1 MIKKPAKKTIKKA
14 KGKPLS
20 RTVKSTQKSAV
31 KKAKDKP
38 LSRTVKST
46 KKRAVKSTQKSAVKK
61 AKGTPKKAK
70 GTPKKAK
77 LTQLA
82 ELVAKWD
89 KDQGPLPSLF
99 ETAAEL
105 DEVVNTLTNIQ
116 HLMDCAL
123 DDCVELTD
131 NARAISLLYLAHGMV
146 KGVIDKTDAL
156 TSDLYRI
163 NRKNLG

>member
-31 KKAKDKP
+31 KKAKDRP

-46 KKRAVKSTQKSAVKK
+46 KKRAVKKE
-61 AKGTPKKAK
+61 
-70 GTPKKAK
+70 K
-77 LTQLA
+77 LTPLAQLI
-82 ELVAKWD
+82 AKWD
-89 KDQGPLPSLF
+89 KDQGPVPTLYD
-99 ETAAEL
+99 TATKL
-105 DEVVNTLTNIQ
+105 DEVVNTLTDIQ

-123 DDCVELTD
+123 DDCVDLTD

-146 KGVIDKTDAL
+146 KGVIDKTDAV

-163 NRKNLG
+163 NRKSLG

>member
-1 MIKKPAKKTIKKA
+1 MTKKPAKKTIKKA

-46 KKRAVKSTQKSAVKK
+46 KKRAVKSTKKRAVKSTQKSTVKK
-61 AKGTPKKAK
+61 E
-70 GTPKKAK
+70 K

-99 ETAAEL
+99 DTAAEL

-123 DDCVELTD
+123 DDCVDLTD

>member
-1 MIKKPAKKTIKKA
+1 MIKKPAKKA

-38 LSRTVKST
+38 LSRTVK
-46 KKRAVKSTQKSAVKK
+46 R
-61 AKGTPKKAK
+61 TPKKV
-70 GTPKKAK
+70 K
-77 LTQLA
+77 LTPLA
-82 ELVAKWD
+82 QLVAKWD
-89 KDQGPLPSLF
+89 KDQGPLPTLF
-99 ETAAEL
+99 ETATEL

-123 DDCVELTD
+123 YDCVDLTD
-131 NARAISLLYLAHGMV
+131 NARALSLLYLAHGMV
-146 KGVIDKTDAL
+146 KGVIDKTDAV

-163 NRKNLG
+163 NRKSLG

>member
-31 KKAKDKP
+31 KKAKGKP
-38 LSRTVKST
+38 LSRT
-46 KKRAVKSTQKSAVKK
+46 VKSTQKSAVKK
-61 AKGTPKKAK
+61 E
-70 GTPKKAK
+70 K

-82 ELVAKWD
+82 QLVAKWD
-89 KDQGPLPSLF
+89 KDQGPLPTLF
-99 ETAAEL
+99 DTATQL

-123 DDCVELTD
+123 DDCVDLTD

>member
-1 MIKKPAKKTIKKA
+1 MKPAKKA

-31 KKAKDKP
+31 KKAKSKP

-46 KKRAVKSTQKSAVKK
+46 KNRAVKKE
-61 AKGTPKKAK
+61 
-70 GTPKKAK
+70 K
-77 LTQLA
+77 LTPLA
-82 ELVAKWD
+82 QLVAKWD

-99 ETAAEL
+99 ETATEL

-116 HLMDCAL
+116 HLMDSAL
-123 DDCVELTD
+123 DDCVDLTD
-131 NARAISLLYLAHGMV
+131 NARAISLLHLAYGMV

-163 NRKNLG
+163 NRKSLG

>member
-38 LSRTVKST
+38 LSRTVKRT
-46 KKRAVKSTQKSAVKK
+46 VKK
-61 AKGTPKKAK
+61 E
-70 GTPKKAK
+70 K

-99 ETAAEL
+99 ETATEL

-123 DDCVELTD
+123 DDCVDLTD
-131 NARAISLLYLAHGMV
+131 NARALSLLYLAHGMV
-146 KGVIDKTDAL
+146 KGVIDKTDSV

>member
-46 KKRAVKSTQKSAVKK
+46 QKSAVKK
-61 AKGTPKKAK
+61 E
-70 GTPKKAK
+70 K

-82 ELVAKWD
+82 QLVAKWD

-99 ETAAEL
+99 DTAAEL

-123 DDCVELTD
+123 DDCVDLTD
-131 NARAISLLYLAHGMV
+131 NARAISLLHLAYGMV
-146 KGVIDKTDAL
+146 KGVIDKTDAV

-163 NRKNLG
+163 NRKSLG

>member
-31 KKAKDKP
+31 KKAKGKP
-38 LSRTVKST
+38 LSRTVKNT
-46 KKRAVKSTQKSAVKK
+46 KKSAVKK
-61 AKGTPKKAK
+61 AKGTPKKE
-70 GTPKKAK
+70 K

-82 ELVAKWD
+82 QLVAKWD
-89 KDQGPLPSLF
+89 KDQGPVPSLF
-99 ETAAEL
+99 DTATEL

-123 DDCVELTD
+123 DDCVDLTD

>member
-20 RTVKSTQKSAV
+20 RTVKNTQKSAV
-31 KKAKDKP
+31 KKAKGKP

-46 KKRAVKSTQKSAVKK
+46 KKRAVKKE
-61 AKGTPKKAK
+61 
-70 GTPKKAK
+70 K
-77 LTQLA
+77 LTPLA
-82 ELVAKWD
+82 QLVAKWD

-99 ETAAEL
+99 ETATEL

-123 DDCVELTD
+123 DDCVDLTD

>member
-14 KGKPLS
+14 KSKPLS

-31 KKAKDKP
+31 KKAKGKP
-38 LSRTVKST
+38 LSRTVKSTNKRTVKST

-61 AKGTPKKAK
+61 E
-70 GTPKKAK
+70 K

-82 ELVAKWD
+82 QLVAKWD

-99 ETAAEL
+99 DTATEL

-123 DDCVELTD
+123 DDCVDLTD
-131 NARAISLLYLAHGMV
+131 NARAISLLHLAYGMV
-146 KGVIDKTDAL
+146 KGVIDKTDSV

-163 NRKNLG
+163 NRKSLG

>member
-46 KKRAVKSTQKSAVKK
+46 KKRAVKSAQKSAV
-61 AKGTPKKAK
+61 KKAK

-123 DDCVELTD
+123 DDCVDLTD

>member
-14 KGKPLS
+14 KSKPLS

-31 KKAKDKP
+31 KKAKGKP

-46 KKRAVKSTQKSAVKK
+46 KNRAVKKE
-61 AKGTPKKAK
+61 
-70 GTPKKAK
+70 K

-99 ETAAEL
+99 ETATEL
-105 DEVVNTLTNIQ
+105 DEVVTTLTNIQ

-123 DDCVELTD
+123 DDCVDLTD
-131 NARAISLLYLAHGMV
+131 NARALSLLYLACGMV
-146 KGVIDKTDAL
+146 KGVIDKTDAV

-163 NRKNLG
+163 NRAQLNLR

>member
-1 MIKKPAKKTIKKA
+1 MIKKPAKKA
-14 KGKPLS
+14 KSKSLS

-31 KKAKDKP
+31 KKAKGKP

-46 KKRAVKSTQKSAVKK
+46 KKR
-61 AKGTPKKAK
+61 TPKKE
-70 GTPKKAK
+70 K

-89 KDQGPLPSLF
+89 KDQGPVPTLF
-99 ETAAEL
+99 ETTTEL

-123 DDCVELTD
+123 DDCVDLTD

-163 NRKNLG
+163 NRKSLG

>member
-46 KKRAVKSTQKSAVKK
+46 KKRAVKSTQKSTVKK
-61 AKGTPKKAK
+61 E
-70 GTPKKAK
+70 K

-123 DDCVELTD
+123 DDCVDLTD

>member
-1 MIKKPAKKTIKKA
+1 MKPAKKA
-14 KGKPLS
+14 KGTPLS

-31 KKAKDKP
+31 KKAKGKP
-38 LSRTVKST
+38 LSRTVKRT
-46 KKRAVKSTQKSAVKK
+46 VKK
-61 AKGTPKKAK
+61 E
-70 GTPKKAK
+70 K

-82 ELVAKWD
+82 QLVAKWD

-99 ETAAEL
+99 DTATEL

-123 DDCVELTD
+123 DDCVDLTD

-163 NRKNLG
+163 NRANLK